1 MAIRTEFLDEI
12 LKDYKNPEDL
22 LGKDGILNELKKA
35 IMERALDE
43 AQNNGSPKLHPF
55 QFSRRRPFPNFP

>member
-43 AQNNGSPKLHPF
+43 AQNNGRIRTSVKW
-55 QFSRRRPFPNFP
+55 SSTRRI